1 MQQYKG
7 FLRDSLQ
14 CHSTPI
20 SKFKFMVA
28 SLSIGDNLVSKSV
41 KLPPFPT
48 FASVALAMPIEEAEK
63 EKTG

>member
-1 MQQYKG
+1 
-7 FLRDSLQ
+7 
-14 CHSTPI
+14 
-20 SKFKFMVA
+20 MVA